1 MENGEVCEYN
11 FDGMC
16 AYNQKCEH
24 QETMLTIEQR
34 VTEIER
40 KIEIMASAMKKLQL
54 WMDQVGDIQD
64 IDDTLFSNL
73 NDRVTKLEDE
83 LLVVDKQ

>member
-1 MENGEVCEYN
+1 MFQFEGLCNYLK
-11 FDGMC
+11 
-16 AYNQKCEH
+16 KCDY

-83 LLVVDKQ
+83 LLVVDKR